1 MPETPE
7 GTAPTTNPETPADE
21 SPAAA
26 QDSAPEAAGATSS
39 AEVTAAEGSEAT
51 EPAAEG
57 SEAPAAEAAPAGEDE
72 TAASADT
79 ADRAAQE
86 PAAPAAAP
94 ADPAESAS
102 APAEAASA
110 EANEATQ
117 AETQPA
123 PETAAAK
130 PEETAKQAPKAAAAE
145 TPAPK
150 AAPKAGRPSAER
162 GEETEQEARDRAAA
176 EAAEAAGSE
185 AAAPPAP
192 PTGTPREAAQA
203 GEPAAAAS
211 QETAEAAGEAA
222 EETAASEPQMP
233 TDPVS
238 LKLLEHLESGK
249 PIQGKVFGW
258 NQGGYHVLIDGL
270 LAFCPRSEI
279 DLGNPKAPK
288 KYIEKTY
295 PFQVIEHR
303 PQGNRF
309 IVSRSKI
316 LEEERAKKQAA
327 VKEKLEQGA
336 VLEGRVTSLTGFGAF
351 VDLGGGIEGMV
362 HVSELSHRNVDQ
374 PKDLLKKG
382 QKVQV
387 KVLKI
392 EKGGDRISLSMK
404 ALEANPWKEFAE
416 KYPRG
421 AEFTGKITGK
431 TDFGLFVEVEPG
443 MEGLV
448 HVSALPPGG
457 SLENEAFAEG
467 NEVSGWVKDTEIK
480 RKRISLSLKPV
491 PTSDPWKDVTDKYPE
506 GDPVTGTVEEI
517 APFGVFINLEPG
529 LTGLL
534 PNSEMNLP
542 RGTHPGRVYAPGT
555 EVKLQVARI
564 EAKRKRITLVPEGSK
579 IEGSRT
585 DFKEYKQKA
594 KETFSGGMPTLA
606 AAFEKLKKEG
616 SD

>member
-1 MPETPE
+1 MPDTTEGTTPTSKIDTPE
-7 GTAPTTNPETPADE
+7 DPT
-21 SPAAA
+21 SAAA
-26 QDSAPEAAGATSS
+26 AEASESAPE
-39 AEVTAAEGSEAT
+39 
-51 EPAAEG
+51 
-57 SEAPAAEAAPAGEDE
+57 EAAP
-72 TAASADT
+72 
-79 ADRAAQE
+79 
-86 PAAPAAAP
+86 
-94 ADPAESAS
+94 
-102 APAEAASA
+102 AASA
-110 EANEATQ
+110 EATDAATSGAAGDPA
-117 AETQPA
+117 AEPTEPPA
-123 PETAAAK
+123 EGG
-130 PEETAKQAPKAAAAE
+130 EEAAAE
-145 TPAPK
+145 AEAAK
-150 AAPKAGRPSAER
+150 AKATER

-176 EAAEAAGSE
+176 EVAAAAGTEAAVPADPAAGTEGAEATAAETTAATETTETG
-185 AAAPPAP
+185 AAP
-192 PTGTPREAAQA
+192 EAEA
-203 GEPAAAAS
+203 GEPA
-211 QETAEAAGEAA
+211 
-222 EETAASEPQMP
+222 MP

-309 IVSRSKI
+309 IVSRSKL
-316 LEEERAKKQAA
+316 LEEERTKKQAA
-327 VKEKLEQGA
+327 VKEKLAQGA

-392 EKGGDRISLSMK
+392 EQDGDRISLSMK

-421 AEFTGKITGK
+421 AEFKGKITGK
-431 TDFGLFVEVEPG
+431 TDFGVFVEVEPG

-448 HVSALPPGG
+448 HVSALPPGS
-457 SLENEAFAEG
+457 SLEDESFTEG
-467 NEVSGWVKDTEIK
+467 QEISGWVKDTEIK

-491 PTSDPWKDVTDKYPE
+491 PTSDPWKDVTAKYPE
-506 GDPVTGTVEEI
+506 GDSVTGTVEEI
-517 APFGVFINLEPG
+517 APFGIFINLEPG

-555 EVKLQVARI
+555 EVKLQVARV

-594 KETFSGGMPTLA
+594 KESFSGGMPTLA
-606 AAFEKLKKEG
+606 AAFEKLKKNDGE
-616 SD
+616 

>member
-1 MPETPE
+1 MPDTTE
-7 GTAPTTNPETPADE
+7 GTTPTTMSDPQAEEPRAE
-21 SPAAA
+21 ALEK
-26 QDSAPEAAGATSS
+26 PEAAAAT
-39 AEVTAAEGSEAT
+39 AEAAEAAQAADPA
-51 EPAAEG
+51 EPAAE
-57 SEAPAAEAAPAGEDE
+57 AEAAPADDAQEAAAPTAEDGE
-72 TAASADT
+72 TAAPAEESAT
-79 ADRAAQE
+79 PEAAAE
-86 PAAPAAAP
+86 AEAAAP
-94 ADPAESAS
+94 
-102 APAEAASA
+102 EAAS
-110 EANEATQ
+110 
-117 AETQPA
+117 
-123 PETAAAK
+123 
-130 PEETAKQAPKAAAAE
+130 EEAAAAE
-145 TPAPK
+145 TAVQPSDAPAETAGQEEAATAPEAAK
-150 AAPKAGRPSAER
+150 PAAATAAPQPTPAER
-162 GEETEQEARDRAAA
+162 GEETEEEARDRAAA
-176 EAAEAAGSE
+176 EAGAVAAAAAAAAAEGGAEAEATGEKAEGSTEAAEGSAAAAAEAA
-185 AAAPPAP
+185 
-192 PTGTPREAAQA
+192 
-203 GEPAAAAS
+203 EPA
-211 QETAEAAGEAA
+211 
-222 EETAASEPQMP
+222 MP

-249 PIQGKVFGW
+249 SIQGKVFGW

-295 PFQVIEHR
+295 PFRVIEHR

-309 IVSRSKI
+309 IVSRAKI

-327 VKEKLEQGA
+327 VKELLAEGA
-336 VLEGRVTSLTGFGAF
+336 TLEGRVTSLTGFGAF

-392 EKGGDRISLSMK
+392 EQDGDRISLSMK
-404 ALEANPWKEFAE
+404 ALEANPWKSFAE

-421 AEFTGKITGK
+421 AAFTGKITGK
-431 TDFGLFVEVEPG
+431 TDFGIFVEVEPG

-448 HVSALPPGG
+448 HVSALAPGT
-457 SLENEAFAEG
+457 SLENETFAEG
-467 NEVSGWVKDTEIK
+467 KEVSGWVKDTEIK

-491 PTSDPWKDVTDKYPE
+491 PTSDPWKDVMSKYPE
-506 GDPVTGTVEEI
+506 GDSVTGTVEEI
-517 APFGVFINLEPG
+517 APFGIFVNLEPG

-555 EVKLQVARI
+555 EVKLQVARV
-564 EAKRKRITLVPEGSK
+564 EPKRKRMTLVPEGSK

-594 KETFSGGMPTLA
+594 KESFSGGMPTLA
-606 AAFEKLKKEG
+606 AAFEKLKKKNGE
-616 SD
+616 

>member
-1 MPETPE
+1 
-7 GTAPTTNPETPADE
+7 
-21 SPAAA
+21 
-26 QDSAPEAAGATSS
+26 
-39 AEVTAAEGSEAT
+39 
-51 EPAAEG
+51 
-57 SEAPAAEAAPAGEDE
+57 
-72 TAASADT
+72 
-79 ADRAAQE
+79 
-86 PAAPAAAP
+86 
-94 ADPAESAS
+94 
-102 APAEAASA
+102 
-110 EANEATQ
+110 
-117 AETQPA
+117 
-123 PETAAAK
+123 
-130 PEETAKQAPKAAAAE
+130 
-145 TPAPK
+145 
-150 AAPKAGRPSAER
+150 
-162 GEETEQEARDRAAA
+162 
-176 EAAEAAGSE
+176 
-185 AAAPPAP
+185 
-192 PTGTPREAAQA
+192 
-203 GEPAAAAS
+203 
-211 QETAEAAGEAA
+211 
-222 EETAASEPQMP
+222 MP

-316 LEEERAKKQAA
+316 LEEERTKKQAA
-327 VKEKLEQGA
+327 VKEKLAQGA

-392 EKGGDRISLSMK
+392 EQDGDRISLSMK

-431 TDFGLFVEVEPG
+431 TDFGVFVEVEPG

-448 HVSALPPGG
+448 HVSALPPGA
-457 SLENEAFAEG
+457 SLEDETFTEG
-467 NEVSGWVKDTEIK
+467 KEISGWVKDTEVK

-491 PTSDPWKDVTDKYPE
+491 PTSDPWKDVTAKYPE
-506 GDPVTGTVEEI
+506 GDSVTGTVEEI
-517 APFGVFINLEPG
+517 APFGIFINLEPG

-555 EVKLQVARI
+555 EVKLQIARV

-594 KETFSGGMPTLA
+594 KESFSGGMPTLA
-606 AAFEKLKKEG
+606 AAFEKLKKEDG
-616 SD
+616 T